1 MIDTLHFIRP
11 LWLIAIP
18 VVALAWWLVR
28 RRDASQARVGGF
40 VAPHLR
46 EALTVNRDARRGLRA
61 VDGVAI
67 AVLAAAIAAAGPTWS
82 KQASPWF
89 TETAPLV
96 VAIEVSDS
104 MRSNDL
110 QPTRLD
116 RARFKVMDL
125 VAARTGSRTA
135 LIAYAGSAHIV
146 VPPTTDADVLQPFL
160 ESLDPAIMPTPGS
173 AADRVLPLAR
183 TLLGDQAAGGTLLFV
198 NDGFES
204 GDVAPLAE
212 FAAQPGSPALAAL
225 VVGTDEGGVA
235 LLPDGSPVMADGGGR
250 LETGV
255 DASTLR
261 RVGSAA
267 NVTVGRASTGDADI
281 RQLTRAIQS
290 NLRLADDP
298 DAEWRDQGWWLLWP
312 AVLLSL
318 LWFRRG
324 WTMQW

>member
-1 MIDTLHFIRP
+1 MIDALHFIRP
-11 LWLIAIP
+11 LWLIALPAI
-18 VVALAWWLVR
+18 ALTWWLVR
-28 RRDASQARVGGF
+28 RRDASQAKVGHF

-46 EALTVNRDARRGLRA
+46 DALTVNREARRGLRA
-61 VDGVAI
+61 VDSVAVATL
-67 AVLAAAIAAAGPTWS
+67 AVAIAAAGPTWS

-104 MRSNDL
+104 MRSNDF

-146 VPPTTDADVLQPFL
+146 VPASTDPEVLQPFL
-160 ESLDPAIMPTPGS
+160 ESLDPAIMPAPGS
-173 AADRVLPLAR
+173 SADKVLPLAM
-183 TLLGDQAAGGTLLFV
+183 TLLGDQAAAGTLLFV
-198 NDGFES
+198 NDGFDP
-204 GDVAPLAE
+204 GDVEPLSA
-212 FAAQPGSPALAAL
+212 FAARPGSPALAAL
-225 VVGTDEGGVA
+225 VVGTDDGGVA
-235 LLPDGSPVMADGGGR
+235 LLPDGSPVMARHGGR
-250 LETGV
+250 IDTRV
-255 DASTLR
+255 DTAMLR
-261 RVGSAA
+261 RVAAAA
-267 NVTVGRASTGDADI
+267 NVAVVRAGTGDADV
-281 RQLTRAIQS
+281 RQLLRTIQS

-312 AVLLSL
+312 AALLSL